1 MILNWNRILS
11 SLVAVVC
18 IVEGSWTGGAKGG
31 FIVTLFVILP
41 LAFIWSSDAVSDVR
55 LSGNQWISL
64 AAPSAFIRLVGWL
77 VLILPLF
84 LIVL

>member
-1 MILNWNRILS
+1 MTMNWNRILS

-31 FIVTLFVILP
+31 FIAVLFVILP
-41 LAFIWSSDAVSDVR
+41 LAFIWFSDAVCGVR

-64 AAPSAFIRLVGWL
+64 APPSAFIRLVGWL

>member
-1 MILNWNRILS
+1 MTMNWNRILS
-11 SLVAVVC
+11 SLVAVIC
-18 IVEGSWTGGAKGG
+18 IAGGSVTGGAKGG
-31 FIVTLFVILP
+31 FIAALFVILP
-41 LAFIWSSDAVSDVR
+41 LAFIWFSDAVSDVR
-55 LSGNQWISL
+55 LSGYQWISL